1 MSSQESIYLSKIPL
15 QFSSKQ
21 THSLEIL
28 ITLVFLACSPHLI
41 QNQPTTCDSPFKH
54 SSSWLVS
61 QPLHSP
67 KLIRAHPQPQVLD
80 VSPMATTVRSH
91 PPIDWHIVPFTF
103 QPSTVHCTVISTTV
117 GTNKKQG
124 TAMVPTQL
132 VYRFNPRLHS
142 PQSPQLHRPRS
153 QALLRQ
159 RRKITTTTIT
169 TKMSTRTHLEPAL

>member
-103 QPSTVHCTVISTTV
+103 QPSTVHCTVISLTSEA
-117 GTNKKQG
+117 NKKDRALRWCQPNWCIG
-124 TAMVPTQL
+124 SIL
-132 VYRFNPRLHS
+132 VSTRCNHHNYIGRDHKHFFASGGRS
-142 PQSPQLHRPRS
+142 RPRRS
-153 QALLRQ
+153 
-159 RRKITTTTIT
+159 RR
-169 TKMSTRTHLEPAL
+169 R